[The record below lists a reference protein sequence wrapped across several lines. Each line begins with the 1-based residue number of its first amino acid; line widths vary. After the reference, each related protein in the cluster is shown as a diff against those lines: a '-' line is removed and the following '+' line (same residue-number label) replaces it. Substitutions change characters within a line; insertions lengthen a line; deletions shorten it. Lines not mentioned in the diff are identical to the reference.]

1 MVAGQALS
9 QTISI
14 TGRVT
19 DSSAGAPGAPP
30 ALGAPRPS
38 AAKGL
43 PYATIAL
50 VNAADST
57 LITFAV
63 ADSTGHFQLKKV
75 VPGAYLL
82 SVSYAGYVPVWQP
95 LNHPPT
101 AGVYETGNIPLTPIS
116 QLKAAQVT
124 AKRPP
129 VVINNDTIE
138 FNTENFKTQPNAVV
152 EDMLKKMP
160 GVTVE
165 SDGTLKVNGQTVRRV
180 LVNGKEFF
188 TGDIKMATKNLNADA
203 VDKVQ
208 VYDRK
213 SDQAAFT
220 GVDDGNSE
228 KTINLQLKKDRNFA
242 TFGKASAGAGLAA
255 GAPGPA
261 PSAAGGLPQAMPTIR
276 FDAQTNIN
284 KFKGDEQLS
293 FLGMANNTNRQ
304 GFTLMDVLN
313 FTGELS
319 RGMRNGGGG
328 VRIQMN
334 DAGSNNGLPVT
345 GLGQDQQGV
354 ARTLA
359 GGLNYNNTF
368 DKGKTSLNSNYTVSD
383 IHLLTNKES
392 YTQNL
397 TPGNSYNTQD
407 SSQTV
412 HDILQHRLGVILE
425 QQVDSSLS
433 FRLTPSLTW
442 QHTHKTQ
449 LENYTSA
456 TAQNILLNEGF
467 SNNSTGPGAFNLNTD
482 LLLRKRL
489 PKKGRTL
496 SADINVAYN
505 HSTLSGSQLS
515 DNRFYETAVA
525 DSNINQLSHRDA
537 TTRSFGGNLT
547 YTEPLGRHSLLALST
562 FLNINTG
569 NSTRIT
575 YDYNPA
581 SGHHDRADS
590 LLSNNFGSDY
600 RYDGGGIS
608 FRSNQKKLN
617 LTAGT
622 TLQAATL
629 NAMNRSMNNNIRQ
642 SFTDILPNA
651 VVQYN
656 FSRTRNLRL
665 DYSTYT
671 TQPSVSQLQP
681 VPDLSNPLD
690 ITTGNPALKRSYS
703 QNLSLNYFS
712 ADPIKRTSLLL
723 LLSFSSTA
731 NAIVQSDSVSAY
743 GTRVSTPVNSN
754 GIGNGIGNI
763 EYDFP
768 IKRLNA
774 QIEIGSFILYSSNA
788 AFVNGARN
796 NIRSLTYRP
805 NFSYSYEKGEKLNLE
820 FTASVSFNTGRYSLQ
835 PELNTSY
842 MRQNYGVNMTNYG
855 PFHLYLHNEFNYIFN
870 TGRSAGYNTSI
881 PLWNSSVAR
890 SFGKNDRAE
899 LKLSVMD
906 LLDRNSGIT
915 RSINQGSILD
925 ERYNVLQR
933 YFLLSFTYSLNK
945 SGLKTKG
952 GMNVKIRTLGGQ

>member
-1 MVAGQALS
+1 MPKILLLLPLFFAAGHAQS

-19 DSSAGAPGAPP
+19 DSAAEAGAALPTPGA
-30 ALGAPRPS
+30 R

-43 PYATIAL
+43 PYATISL
-50 VNAADST
+50 VNAPDST
-57 LITFAV
+57 LVTFAV

-75 VPGAYLL
+75 SPGAYLL
-82 SVSYAGYVPVWQP
+82 SVSYAGYIPVWQP
-95 LNHPPT
+95 LNNLPHE
-101 AGVYETGNIPLTPIS
+101 GVYTAGNIPLIPIN
-116 QLKAAQVT
+116 QLKEAQVT

-138 FNTENFKTQPNAVV
+138 FNSENFKTQPNAVV

-242 TFGKASAGAGLAA
+242 TFGKASAGASA
-255 GAPGPA
+255 GAGT
-261 PSAAGGLPQAMPTIR
+261 SSR

-284 KFKGDEQLS
+284 KFKGDEQIS

-368 DKGKTSLNSNYTVSD
+368 DKGRTSLNSNYTVSD

-397 TPGNSYNTQD
+397 TPGNPYNTQD

-412 HDILQHRLGVILE
+412 HDILQHRLGIILE

-456 TAQNILLNEGF
+456 TPQNALLNQGF
-467 SNNSTGPGAFNLNTD
+467 SNNSTGPGAFNATTD

-496 SADINVAYN
+496 SVDVNIAYN

-515 DNRFYETAVA
+515 DNLFYEASANPT
-525 DSNINQLSHRDA
+525 DSNINQLSRRDA

-547 YTEPLGRHSLLALST
+547 YTEPLGRRSLLALST
-562 FLNINTG
+562 FLNSNTG
-569 NSTRIT
+569 NSSRLT

-581 SGHHDRADS
+581 TGKHDRMDS
-590 LLSNNFGSDY
+590 LQSNNFGSDY
-600 RYDGGGIS
+600 RYDGSGIS

-617 LTAGT
+617 LTAGAT
-622 TLQAATL
+622 VQAATL
-629 NAMNRSMNNNIRQ
+629 NAMNRSTNDNIRQ

-651 VVQYN
+651 ILQYN
-656 FSRTRNLRL
+656 FSRTNYLRL

-681 VPDLSNPLD
+681 VRDLSDPLN
-690 ITTGNPALKRSYS
+690 ISTGNPALKRSYN

-712 ADPIKRTSLLL
+712 ADPTKRTSLLL
-723 LLSFSSTA
+723 LLSGSATA

-743 GTRVSTPVNSN
+743 GTRVTTPVNSN
-754 GIGNGIGNI
+754 GVGNGIGNV

-768 IKRLNA
+768 LRQLNA
-774 QIEIGSFILYSSNA
+774 QIEVGSFLLYSRNA

-796 NIRSLTYRP
+796 NIRSLTWRP
-805 NFSYSYEKGEKLNLE
+805 NFSYSYEKNDKLNLQ
-820 FTASVSFNTGRYSLQ
+820 FTASVSLNTGRYSLQ
-835 PELNTSY
+835 PELNTNY
-842 MRQNYGVNMTNYG
+842 MRQNYGVNMTNYL
-855 PFHLYLHNEFNYIFN
+855 PFHLYLHNEFNYIVN
-870 TGRSAGYNTSI
+870 TGRSAGYNTST

-899 LKLSVMD
+899 LKLCVMD